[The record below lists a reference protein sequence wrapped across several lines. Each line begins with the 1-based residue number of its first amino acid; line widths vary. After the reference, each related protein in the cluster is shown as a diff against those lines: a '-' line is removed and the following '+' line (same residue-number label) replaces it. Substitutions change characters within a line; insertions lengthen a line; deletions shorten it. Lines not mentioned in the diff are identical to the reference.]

1 MQKSVFMNN
10 TFAKKLGTCA
20 FIMGL
25 ILASTQTYA
34 QEAADIPDFQVD
46 ESSGLPA
53 GPTQGEDVLPTGDA
67 EAGVEAGVEED
78 VFGLNDSEF
87 DFEKTPQ
94 QLEQEIRKEA
104 FEAALQGLMPLRPE
118 EVRML
123 LERYD
128 RTQESVKTPIYPAP
142 KPLSVVEMLALDP
155 GAAPSVIK
163 TGLGHITTINFIDL
177 TGKPW
182 AVETISWAGEF
193 EIMQTGQN
201 EKGGQN
207 IIRITPRNEFARGN
221 MSVKMIGLD
230 TPIIIM
236 LETSRDEVHYRFDA
250 TVPQNGPQAEIPII
264 DQGITLAAGRADMSS
279 LLQGVVPA
287 SAEKMNVNGVD
298 GRTTA
303 YDYNGMTYL
312 RTPLTLLSPGW
323 SGSVSSSD
331 GMRVYEM
338 QSTPVVLLSDKGKMV
353 RVQISDREELLD
365 EQ

>member
-20 FIMGL
+20 FIFGL
-25 ILASTQTYA
+25 LLASTQAYS
-34 QEAADIPDFQVD
+34 QEASDIPDFQVD
-46 ESSGLPA
+46 ESTGLPA
-53 GPTQGEDVLPTGDA
+53 GPTQGGGAVPSGAEDS
-67 EAGVEAGVEED
+67 VEDD

-104 FEAALQGLMPLRPE
+104 FAAALQGLLPLRPE

-128 RTQESVKTPIYPAP
+128 RTQESVRVPIYPPP

-155 GAAPSVIK
+155 GAQPSLIK
-163 TGLGHITTINFIDL
+163 TGMGHITTINFIDL

-182 AVETISWAGEF
+182 PVQTVSWAGEF
-193 EIMQTGQN
+193 EIMKSDQDET
-201 EKGGQN
+201 GGQN
-207 IIRITPRNEFARGN
+207 IIRITPREEYARGN

-236 LETSRDEVHYRFDA
+236 LETNRDEVHYRFDA
-250 TVPQNGPQAEIPII
+250 TVPKNGPEADIPII
-264 DQGITLAAGRADMSS
+264 DQGITLAAGRADMSA
-279 LLQGVVPA
+279 LLQGVVPS
-287 SAEKMNVNGVD
+287 SAKKMNVSGVD
-298 GRTTA
+298 GRTSA
-303 YDYNGMTYL
+303 YDYNGQTYL

-338 QSTPVVLLSDKGKMV
+338 QNTPIVLLSDKGKMV
-353 RVQISDREELLD
+353 RVQLSDREELLD